1 MELKNYELIITEK
14 PKVSLKIAQSL
25 AEGKFSTKKHENV
38 SYYVLKRGGKTIVI
52 APAVGHIFTLKHRVG
67 KKGYPIFAVSWI
79 PVYKANRFSAFTKPY
94 IETLEFLAKNATSY
108 VSACDYDLEGELIG
122 YNVLKFICG
131 EDSIKKA
138 RRMKYSALTKEIL
151 VDSYD
156 NALPHLD
163 FNLADAGTARHI
175 LDWYWG
181 MNTSRALS
189 HAYKAATQSYMTL
202 SAGRVQ
208 TPTLKVLDDR
218 EKEIKAF
225 KPEPFWILGAIIKH
239 SKTEVLAEHKTERFF
254 DKKEAEKSYKSCK
267 GKEAT
272 VLEITKRQTEQKPPF
287 PFNLGDLQQE
297 AYSLFKYV
305 PKRTQAIAQSLYEK
319 GLISYPRTGSQ
330 KLTGID
336 IKFILQKLS
345 ETAKYR
351 KLASSLLSLPS
362 LTPNEGSKTDPAHP
376 CIYPTGENPDE
387 LESFDSKLYD
397 LIVKRFLAC
406 FGKSAIRET
415 QTASF
420 KIGQEDFFAKGSRT
434 LEKNWHEFYE
444 PYVKLKDEELPPFE
458 EGKSYKVK
466 ELLKEERETQPP
478 SRYNAASIV
487 RKMEDLGIG
496 TKSTRANTVQTLY
509 DRGYIIGIN
518 NIQVTEF
525 GTTIVETLRDY
536 VPELTSEDLTKK
548 FEEDVEKI
556 QAGELKKDD
565 VVKEAEET
573 LTKILAGFKEKE
585 AKIGERLKKSYY
597 KARQEQAIIGT
608 CPNCGS
614 NLIIRVSRAS
624 RKQFIGCSGYPKCTT
639 GFPLPQ
645 SAIIVKTGKFC
656 QHDNLPIIQV
666 VRKGKRKFDM
676 CISPTCKSK
685 EEWNKKNEEK
695 KKKAES
701 KLDKKFEETFKE
713 NLKKPISESALP
725 KRRQPKLQKP

>member
-38 SYYVLKRGGKTIVI
+38 SYYVLKRSGKTIVI
-52 APAVGHIFTLKHRVG
+52 APAVGHVFTLKHRVG
-67 KKGYPIFAVSWI
+67 KRGYPIFAVSWL

-94 IETLEFLAKNATSY
+94 VETLEFLAKNATSY

-131 EDSIKKA
+131 ENSVEKA
-138 RRMKYSALTKEIL
+138 RRMKFSALTKESL
-151 VDSYD
+151 VNSYE
-156 NALPHLD
+156 NALPNLD
-163 FNLADAGTARHI
+163 FNLADSGMARHI

-208 TPTLKVLDDR
+208 TPTLKILDDR
-218 EKEIKAF
+218 EKEIRAF
-225 KPEPFWILGAIIKH
+225 KPEPFWIIGAIIKH
-239 SKTEVLAEHKTERFF
+239 NKTEVLAEHKTERFF
-254 DKKEAEKSYKSCK
+254 DKKEAEKAYKNCK
-267 GKEAT
+267 GKDAI
-272 VLEITKRQTEQKPPF
+272 VSEITKRQTEQKPPF

-336 IKFILQKLS
+336 FKSILQKLS

-351 KLASSLLSLPS
+351 KSASTLLSQPF
-362 LTPNEGSKTDPAHP
+362 LTPNEGNKTDPAHP
-376 CIYPTGENPDE
+376 CIYPTGEPDE
-387 LESFDSKLYD
+387 LESFESKLYD
-397 LIVKRFLAC
+397 LIVKRFLSC
-406 FGKSAIRET
+406 FGKPAVRET
-415 QTASF
+415 QTVNF
-420 KIGQEDFFAKGSRT
+420 KIGPEDFFAKGSRT

-458 EGKSYKVK
+458 EGKFYKVK

-496 TKSTRANTVQTLY
+496 TKSTRANIVQTLY

-518 NIQVTEF
+518 NIHVTEF
-525 GTTIVETLRDY
+525 GATIVETLEDY

-548 FEEDVEKI
+548 FEDEIEKI
-556 QAGELKKDD
+556 QSGELKKDN

-573 LTKILAGFKEKE
+573 LTKIMSGFKEKE
-585 AKIGERLKKSYY
+585 MKIGRRLKKSYY

-624 RKQFIGCSGYPKCTT
+624 RKQFIGCAGYPKCTT

-645 SAIIVKTGKFC
+645 GAIIVKTGKLC

-666 VRKGKRKFDM
+666 VRKGKRKFEM

-695 KKKAES
+695 KKKAEE
-701 KLDKKFEETFKE
+701 KLDKKFKETFKE
-713 NLKKPISESALP
+713 NLTSKPPLLP
-725 KRRQPKLQKP
+725 KRVKPKPPKP